1 MNLKA
6 VLVEASWRPQTN
18 MRRTD
23 TSFPPSA
30 PVHSRFF
37 FFNLNPERPVALICI
52 RKKSFS
58 AFPLCRMKSSSSQGG
73 GGGGGRG
80 AEMGENNGGPPF
92 IQDDMGM
99 GDGGRGRPLS
109 SWLRLEEVK
118 EKTGGKR
125 GIREGGGGEKKIEA
139 SERGGER
146 NAPLWG
152 LKSLLSH
159 KTTSPQQLRR
169 VAPGHR
175 SWWVSVGWKAEE
187 GIGGREAD
195 SPFST
200 EKNTLWTTWP
210 LS

>member
-1 MNLKA
+1 MFW
-6 VLVEASWRPQTN
+6 WRLPEGLRQTWGALTPPFLPQLQSTA
-18 MRRTD
+18 D
-23 TSFPPSA
+23 
-30 PVHSRFF
+30 FF
-37 FFNLNPERPVALICI
+37 FYLNPERPVALICI

-58 AFPLCRMKSSSSQGG
+58 AFPLCRMKSSSSQ
-73 GGGGGRG
+73 GGGRG